1 MNWRWGC
8 GGDKVINSWC
18 HQIRVQGPRLQE
30 ETRGGQVTSNS
41 PAALSLSTVNQCP
54 RSIGEFAMAACRARG
69 VPGGTRSH
77 SVLLADDRHGQQPI
91 LLSELFAQLGLR
103 ETQVADAALHLL
115 HLHLHQRQDVPLLVQ
130 LAQELLLRGA

>member
-1 MNWRWGC
+1 M
-8 GGDKVINSWC
+8 GGDEVINSWC

-30 ETRGGQVTSNS
+30 ETRGCQVTSNS
-41 PAALSLSTVNQCP
+41 PAALSLSTVQPVSQEYRRVRNGGLQGP
-54 RSIGEFAMAACRARG
+54 GG

-91 LLSELFAQLGLR
+91 LLAELFAQLGLR